1 MFGRRMD
8 SGNLRHV
15 RTAWRRLEREG
26 HAAGMEALFERCH
39 PDCEFRPAAGGGETL
54 HGVETARAFFRQRR
68 EKGAD
73 IQVSAYSFVEKGDCV
88 EVLGWIRLIQP
99 DGVMSDSQG
108 RWTYRFEDDRMVEAD
123 YDPAA
128 VTA

>member
-1 MFGRRMD
+1 MFERRMD